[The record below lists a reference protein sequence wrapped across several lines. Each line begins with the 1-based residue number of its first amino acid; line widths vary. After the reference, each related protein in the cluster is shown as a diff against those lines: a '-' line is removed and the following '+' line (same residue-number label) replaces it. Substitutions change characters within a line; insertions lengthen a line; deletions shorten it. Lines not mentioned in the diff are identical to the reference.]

1 MNRRISDYFYEN
13 HETCEKEYKNN
24 FRHSNH
30 RSVLYI
36 QQYPDKV
43 SYFHV
48 VCVYF
53 TKMFFIHPSL
63 WQRFNFQITQYIYI
77 YIILLP
83 QKIGCLIKNEFCI
96 SSTKIQFTDLLYES
110 YQVHGPLLRYYIGF
124 LYK

>member
-1 MNRRISDYFYEN
+1 MTSYKMSRRISDYFYEN
-13 HETCEKEYKNN
+13 HETCKKEYKNN

-83 QKIGCLIKNEFCI
+83 QKKLAVLSRMNFVLVPRK
-96 SSTKIQFTDLLYES
+96 SSLRASYMNVTKFTDL
-110 YQVHGPLLRYYIGF
+110 F
-124 LYK
+124 